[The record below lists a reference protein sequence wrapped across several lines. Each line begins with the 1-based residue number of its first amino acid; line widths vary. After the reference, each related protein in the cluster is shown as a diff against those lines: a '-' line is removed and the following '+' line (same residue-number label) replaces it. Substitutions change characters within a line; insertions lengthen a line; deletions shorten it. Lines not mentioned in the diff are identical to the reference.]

1 MLNINLFT
9 MAFKKTNITYI
20 DENIIKQNR
29 HLFSLF
35 SISSVHRQRLV
46 YKIEIWFIHL
56 FWIRIRNIVV
66 LYLLDKQYF

>member
-9 MAFKKTNITYI
+9 MVFKKTNITYI
-20 DENIIKQNR
+20 DENIIKQKR

-35 SISSVHRQRLV
+35 SISSVQRQRLV

-56 FWIRIRNIVV
+56 FWIWIRNIVV

>member
-9 MAFKKTNITYI
+9 MVFKKTNITYI
-20 DENIIKQNR
+20 DENIIKQKR

-35 SISSVHRQRLV
+35 SISSVQRQRLV

-56 FWIRIRNIVV
+56 FWIWIRNIVV
-66 LYLLDKQYF
+66 LYLLDKLYF